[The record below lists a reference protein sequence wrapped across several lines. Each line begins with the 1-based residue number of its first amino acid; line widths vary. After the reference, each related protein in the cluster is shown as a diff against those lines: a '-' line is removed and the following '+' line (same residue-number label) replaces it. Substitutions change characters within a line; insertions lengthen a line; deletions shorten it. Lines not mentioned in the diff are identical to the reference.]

1 MMNFILAR
9 IGSAIVTIFGAS
21 VLAFVVLRAVPTN
34 PARLIAGPF
43 ANDEVIAQVTAN
55 LGLDQPLPV
64 QYFDYIVSFF
74 GGDWGFSYSAG
85 QPVLSQ
91 ITARL
96 PASAELAL
104 YAFLFAFIG
113 AVLIT
118 VLVSFLKS
126 RWLDR
131 LLRVISFVSVGIPP
145 FWLALL
151 FLMVFFEQLGWFP
164 GPVGRGPAPEVIPT
178 GIYTID
184 YLLAGDLSGFGT
196 AFYHLTLPALALA
209 LGPFGYLVRLLRA
222 NLLDVINEPFVTVL
236 HAKGVA
242 PISAHF
248 SHILPNAFMPT
259 LTAGGL
265 ILAQLL
271 GGSVLVERI
280 FMWPGIGTLVIDGI
294 LRQDY
299 AVVQAFIMLSAIIY
313 IGVNLLVDILYGY
326 VDPRVRRS

>member
-1 MMNFILAR
+1 MINFLLAR
-9 IGSAIVTIFGAS
+9 VGSAIVTIFGAS
-21 VLAFVVLRAVPTN
+21 VLAFLVLRAVPIN

-43 ANDEVIAQVTAN
+43 ATEEVIAQVTAS
-55 LGLDQPLPV
+55 LGLDKPLPV

-74 GGDWGFSYSAG
+74 SGDWGFSYSAG

-91 ITARL
+91 ILQRL

-113 AVLIT
+113 AVMIT
-118 VLVSFLKS
+118 VVINYLRSV
-126 RWLDR
+126 WLDR
-131 LLRVISFVSVGIPP
+131 LLRLVSFVSVGVPP

-164 GPVGRGPAPEVIPT
+164 GPVGRGPAPEEIRT
-178 GIYTID
+178 GLYTID
-184 YLLAGDLSGFGT
+184 YLLAGNFSGFGT
-196 AFYHLTLPALALA
+196 AFHYLALPSLALA

-222 NLLDVINEPFVTVL
+222 NMLDVVNEPFVTVL

-242 PISAHF
+242 PITTHF
-248 SHILPNAFMPT
+248 RHILPNAFLPT

-280 FMWPGIGTLVIDGI
+280 FAWPGIGTLVIDGI

>member
-1 MMNFILAR
+1 MINFLLAR
-9 IGSAIVTIFGAS
+9 VGSAIVTIFGAS
-21 VLAFVVLRAVPTN
+21 VLAFLVLRAVPTN

-43 ANDEVIAQVTAN
+43 ATEEVIAQVTAS
-55 LGLDQPLPV
+55 LGLDKPLPA

-74 GGDWGFSYSAG
+74 SGDWGFSYSAG

-91 ITARL
+91 ILQRL

-113 AVLIT
+113 AVMIT
-118 VLVSFLKS
+118 VVINYLRSV
-126 RWLDR
+126 WLDR
-131 LLRVISFVSVGIPP
+131 LLRLVSFVSVGVPP

-164 GPVGRGPAPEVIPT
+164 GPVGRGPAPEEIRT
-178 GIYTID
+178 GLYTID
-184 YLLAGDLSGFGT
+184 YLLAGNFSGFGT
-196 AFYHLTLPALALA
+196 AFHYLALPSLALA

-222 NLLDVINEPFVTVL
+222 NMLDVVNEPFVTVL

-242 PISAHF
+242 PITTHF
-248 SHILPNAFMPT
+248 RHILPNAFLPT

-280 FMWPGIGTLVIDGI
+280 FAWPGIGTLVIDGI

>member
-1 MMNFILAR
+1 MINFLLAR

-21 VLAFVVLRAVPTN
+21 VLAFLVLRAVPTN

-43 ANDEVIAQVTAN
+43 ATEEVIAQVTAS
-55 LGLDQPLPV
+55 LGLDKPLPV

-74 GGDWGFSYSAG
+74 AGDWGFSYSAG

-91 ITARL
+91 ILQRL

-104 YAFLFAFIG
+104 YAFIFAFVG
-113 AVLIT
+113 AVVVT
-118 VLVSFLKS
+118 VAINYLRSV
-126 RWLDR
+126 WLDR
-131 LLRVISFVSVGIPP
+131 LLRLVSFISVGVPP

-164 GPVGRGPAPEVIPT
+164 GPVGRGPEPEEIRT
-178 GIYTID
+178 GLYTID
-184 YLLAGDLSGFGT
+184 YLLVGNFSGFGT
-196 AFYHLTLPALALA
+196 AFHHLALPSLALA

-222 NLLDVINEPFVTVL
+222 NMLDVVNEPFVTVL

-242 PISAHF
+242 PVTTHF
-248 SHILPNAFMPT
+248 RHILPNAFLPT

-280 FMWPGIGTLVIDGI
+280 FAWPGIGTLVIDGI

>member
-1 MMNFILAR
+1 MINFLLAR
-9 IGSAIVTIFGAS
+9 VGSAIVTIFGAS
-21 VLAFVVLRAVPTN
+21 VLAFVLLRAVPTN

-43 ANDEVIAQVTAN
+43 ATEEVIAQVTAA
-55 LGLDQPLPV
+55 LGLDKPLPV

-74 GGDWGFSYSAG
+74 SGDWGFSYSAG

-91 ITARL
+91 ILQRL

-104 YAFLFAFIG
+104 YAFLFAFTG
-113 AVLIT
+113 AVAIT
-118 VLVSFLKS
+118 VAINYLRSV
-126 RWLDR
+126 WLDR
-131 LLRVISFVSVGIPP
+131 LLRLVSFISVGVPP

-164 GPVGRGPAPEVIPT
+164 GPVGRGPAPEEIRT
-178 GIYTID
+178 GLYTLD
-184 YLLAGDLSGFGT
+184 YLLAGNFSGVAT
-196 AFYHLTLPALALA
+196 AFHHLALPSFALA

-222 NLLDVINEPFVTVL
+222 NMLDVVNEPFVTVL

-242 PISAHF
+242 PVTTHF
-248 SHILPNAFMPT
+248 RHILPNAFLPT

-280 FMWPGIGTLVIDGI
+280 FAWPGIGTLVIDGI

>member
-1 MMNFILAR
+1 
-9 IGSAIVTIFGAS
+9 
-21 VLAFVVLRAVPTN
+21 
-34 PARLIAGPF
+34 
-43 ANDEVIAQVTAN
+43 
-55 LGLDQPLPV
+55 
-64 QYFDYIVSFF
+64 
-74 GGDWGFSYSAG
+74 
-85 QPVLSQ
+85 
-91 ITARL
+91 
-96 PASAELAL
+96 
-104 YAFLFAFIG
+104 G
-113 AVLIT
+113 AVMIT
-118 VLVSFLKS
+118 VVINYLRSV
-126 RWLDR
+126 WLDR
-131 LLRVISFVSVGIPP
+131 LLRLVSFVSVGVPP

-164 GPVGRGPAPEVIPT
+164 GPVGRGPAPEEIRT
-178 GIYTID
+178 GLYTID
-184 YLLAGDLSGFGT
+184 YLLAGNFSGFGT
-196 AFYHLTLPALALA
+196 AFHYLALPSLALA

-222 NLLDVINEPFVTVL
+222 NMLDVVNEPFVTVL

-242 PISAHF
+242 PITTHF
-248 SHILPNAFMPT
+248 RHILPNASLPT

-280 FMWPGIGTLVIDGI
+280 FAWPGIGTLVIDGI

>member
-1 MMNFILAR
+1 MINFLLAR
-9 IGSAIVTIFGAS
+9 VGSAIVTIFGAS
-21 VLAFVVLRAVPTN
+21 VLAFLVLRAVPTN

-43 ANDEVIAQVTAN
+43 ATEEVIAQVTAS
-55 LGLDQPLPV
+55 LGLDKPLPV

-74 GGDWGFSYSAG
+74 SGDWGFSYSAG

-91 ITARL
+91 ILQRL

-113 AVLIT
+113 AVMIT
-118 VLVSFLKS
+118 VVINYLRSV
-126 RWLDR
+126 WLDR
-131 LLRVISFVSVGIPP
+131 LLRLVSFVSVGVPP

-151 FLMVFFEQLGWFP
+151 FLMVFFEQLCWFP
-164 GPVGRGPAPEVIPT
+164 GPVGRGPAPEEIRT
-178 GIYTID
+178 GLYTID
-184 YLLAGDLSGFGT
+184 YLLAGNFSGFGT
-196 AFYHLTLPALALA
+196 AFHYLALPSLALA

-222 NLLDVINEPFVTVL
+222 NMLDVVNEPFVTVL

-242 PISAHF
+242 PITTHF
-248 SHILPNAFMPT
+248 RHILPNAFLPT

-280 FMWPGIGTLVIDGI
+280 FAWPGIGTLVIDGI